1 MARLPFRPP
10 APAAVPPVVD
20 RASWQSAR
28 EDLLTREKSHTR
40 EGDAIAAARRRLP
53 MTPVPADATVVGP
66 DGEIPFVDAFEGRSQ
81 LVGYFHMWHPG
92 RSWEEQCPVCTFSAA
107 ELGRPEYLHLR
118 DITLALFCEGSYE
131 ESRPYADFVHAE
143 LPWYS
148 AAASPGLV
156 AGRGFGFFGC
166 FLRVGD
172 QAYETYWTTD
182 RGNEAPSW
190 SYVLMDRTVYGRQEP
205 WEDSPPGWPQHVGQR
220 HETFGV
226 AGRPAIQWHYLDE
239 PDRQQPSR

>member
-1 MARLPFRPP
+1 
-10 APAAVPPVVD
+10 
-20 RASWQSAR
+20 
-28 EDLLTREKSHTR
+28 
-40 EGDAIAAARRRLP
+40 

-92 RSWEEQCPVCTFSAA
+92 RPWEEQCPVCTFSAA
-107 ELGRPEYLHLR
+107 ELGRPDYLHLR

-156 AGRGFGFFGC
+156 AGRGFGFFAC
-166 FLRVGD
+166 FLRLGERSSPAGLLPVRFVQVVPLDG
-172 QAYETYWTTD
+172 
-182 RGNEAPSW
+182 W
-190 SYVLMDRTVYGRQEP
+190 SAVHAECLMALSDVL
-205 WEDSPPGWPQHVGQR
+205 
-220 HETFGV
+220 
-226 AGRPAIQWHYLDE
+226 RPARW
-239 PDRQQPSR
+239 